1 MEEHTSLIVD
11 GKRVDGRDVNE
22 LRAVKMDIG
31 KLHRADGSCYIEW
44 GGNKIMAA
52 VYGPREVHPRHLQ
65 QSNRAIMRCKYN
77 MASFSVEE
85 RRRPGP
91 DRRSTEVSK
100 VSREALEP
108 VVFLGNYPRSVVDVF
123 IEVLQADAGS
133 RAAGINAASLAL
145 ADAGIPMRSLVS
157 ACAVGKVDGVLVL
170 DLVKEEDNNGEA
182 DMPVAMTP
190 RGEITLLQ
198 MDGDLTEEEFEK
210 AFEMAVQGC
219 TQLYKLQRDA
229 LMRRY
234 ADAGAGVRKEEPPEQ
249 EESPEESFEADV
261 EQFKEESEDV
271 E

>member
-1 MEEHTSLIVD
+1 LIVD
-11 GKRVDGRDVNE
+11 GKRIDGRDMNE
-22 LRAVKMDIG
+22 LRDVKMNMG
-31 KLHRADGSCYIEW
+31 MLHRADGSCYIEW

-65 QSNRAIMRCKYN
+65 ESSRAIMRCRYN

-91 DRRSTEVSK
+91 DRRSVEVSK

-108 VVFLGNYPRSVVDVF
+108 VVFLANYPRSVVDVF

-133 RAAGINAASLAL
+133 RTAGINAASLAL

-190 RGEITLLQ
+190 RGEVTLLQ
-198 MDGDLTEEEFEK
+198 MDGDLTEAEFET

-219 TQLYKLQRDA
+219 TQLYELQCDA
-229 LMRRY
+229 LKRRY
-234 ADAGAGVRKEEPPEQ
+234 AQVDADANVQEPPEQ
-249 EESPEESFEADV
+249 EEAPEDSFEADV
-261 EQFKEESEDV
+261 EQFREESEDV